1 MAGNYNITINQ
12 NSDFQRAFQV
22 KEDSSVLDITGYTFT
37 GRLKQNFNHT
47 GHQDFTTSL
56 VAPYTDG
63 TFSISLTDVETA
75 AMIAG
80 TWVYDVLMEDD
91 SGIKT
96 TLLNGNAFI
105 IQGVTP

>member
-1 MAGNYNITINQ
+1 MAATYNITINQ

-37 GRLKQNFNHT
+37 GRLKENFNHT
-47 GHQDFTTSL
+47 GHTSFTTAK

-75 AMIAG
+75 DMDGG
-80 TWVYDVLMEDD
+80 TWVYDIIMEDD
-91 SGIKT
+91 TGTKT
-96 TLLNGNAFI
+96 RLLNGNAFVK
-105 IQGVTP
+105 QGVTP